1 MRDRSGNGNHA
12 KIAGATRVKGRYGRA
27 VRFASKR
34 QRVSLRQ
41 LSTGAAR
48 IVTVTGWFKPESRR
62 DARVVVINGGERVA
76 VPRSVK
82 AGEWV
87 HVAATWSGGS
97 VRGYVNGHEVGART
111 TRQGAPGAA
120 LQLGGFKG
128 RLDEVRLYDR
138 ALSASELQ
146 AEAGM

>member
-1 MRDRSGNGNHA
+1 
-12 KIAGATRVKGRYGRA
+12 VKGRYGRA
-27 VRFASKR
+27 LRFASER
-34 QRVSLRQ
+34 QRVSLRR
-41 LSTGAAR
+41 LSTGATR
-48 IVTVTGWFKPESRR
+48 IVTVTAWIKPESRR
-62 DARVVVINGGERVA
+62 DARVVVVNGDDRVA

-87 HVAATWSGGS
+87 HVAATWSGGN
-97 VRGYVNGHEVGART
+97 VRSFVNGHEVVARS
-111 TRQGAPGAA
+111 TRQGAPAAA

-146 AEAGM
+146 AEAAA